1 MTLLLFLS
9 LNLLVTVVR
18 LPVAGS
24 SSEPAFFLKG
34 IDYYLLPMDLLSLA
48 FLMIET
54 LLKIVDSGKSLGVSI
69 SECDCF

>member
-48 FLMIET
+48 FLMIDLFNAT
-54 LLKIVDSGKSLGVSI
+54 AMGSHSI
-69 SECDCF
+69 ARTRL